1 MKVACAFFLVCCFE
15 RSIIIGSMNFPKSQP
30 QDAEEHVQPP
40 GTRQKILRLVRARWS
55 RALPGRFHAA
65 RTIHRRAASVRCRF
79 SRAVPFQ
86 HGQMSL
92 LHPPPFPSP
101 HKAGEDG
108 RRRTLLLQFSARGV
122 TALWQRAIVVI
133 RVIFGPDGGPRRRH
147 IFFLNFVGLVAGV
160 LLQVQVQVFLGVLSW
175 EGWGGALGRFSI
187 ILVVVL

>member
-147 IFFLNFVGLVAGV
+147 IFFSIGWSVSSLGM

-175 EGWGGALGRFSI
+175 EGCGALGRFSI
-187 ILVVVL
+187 LVVVL